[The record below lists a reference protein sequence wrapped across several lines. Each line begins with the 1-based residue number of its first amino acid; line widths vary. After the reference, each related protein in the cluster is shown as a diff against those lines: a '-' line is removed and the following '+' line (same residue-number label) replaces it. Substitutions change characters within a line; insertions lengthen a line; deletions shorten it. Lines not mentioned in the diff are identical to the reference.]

1 MATPPKP
8 SPPAKADAT
17 PAPPPKKRGK
27 LMLIISFAVLVLAG
41 GGGGA
46 WYFLGTGAREG
57 PVQAKAKATIFLP
70 LDVFTV
76 NLISKEALPQY
87 LQTAITLKLTEDYA
101 GLVKTRMPEVRNRVL
116 MVLSSKSVKELL
128 SPDGKTKLALEIAD
142 AVKTMI
148 ALPGAAPAQSAPRAS
163 MMGEAQAAAAGEGP
177 AAAATD
183 AQAAPAGDAKTDQT
197 AQAAEG
203 AADAE
208 PAAKAVAAARAA
220 PASASDIEVL
230 FTSFIIQ

>member
-8 SPPAKADAT
+8 SPPAKADAA
-17 PAPPPKKRGK
+17 PAPPPKQSGK
-27 LMLIISFAVLVLAG
+27 LMLIISLAVLVLAG
-41 GGGGA
+41 GSGGA
-46 WYFLGTGAREG
+46 WYFFGKGAHEG
-57 PVQAKAKATIFLP
+57 PVQAKAKATMFLP

-116 MVLSSKSVKELL
+116 LVLSSKSVKELL

-148 ALPGAAPAQSAPRAS
+148 ALPGAAPAQPAPGAS
-163 MMGEAQAAAAGEGP
+163 MMGEAQAAAVGEAP
-177 AAAATD
+177 AAAAAD
-183 AQAAPAGDAKTDQT
+183 AQPATAGDAKTDQT
-197 AQAAEG
+197 AQTAEG

-208 PAAKAVAAARAA
+208 PAAKPVARAR
-220 PASASDIEVL
+220 PASASNIEVL